1 MSLKLV
7 IFDMDGV
14 LVDAC
19 DWHKDAFNQ
28 ALEKLCGY
36 KISDEE
42 HYSEFNGLPTK
53 TKLAKL
59 TEKGIV
65 KEDKKLL
72 KEINNLKQENTIRII
87 EESCVYDNSKVN
99 LISWL
104 KLKGIKVACF
114 TNSIRKTAELMLDK
128 CGVLPELDLL
138 VTNQDVKEPKPSPE
152 GYLKVLKLFKCN
164 PDNAIIV
171 EDSPKGLKAA
181 YATDCKVM
189 KVANATE
196 VHKENLRTFINENFN
211 TYGWSRK

>member
-28 ALEKLCGY
+28 ALEELCGY

-59 TEKGIV
+59 AEKGIV
-65 KEDKKLL
+65 KEDKKLH

-99 LISWL
+99 LVSWL

-128 CGVLPELDLL
+128 CGVLSELDLL

-152 GYLKVLKLFKCN
+152 GYLKVLKHFN
-164 PDNAIIV
+164 ISPQDAMIV
-171 EDSPKGLKAA
+171 EDSPKGIKAA
-181 YATDCKVM
+181 TAAGCKIM
-189 KVANATE
+189 KVDNATQ
-196 VHKENLRTFINENFN
+196 VYTENMRRFIHESFDSN
-211 TYGWSRK
+211 GR

>member
-28 ALEKLCGY
+28 ALEELCGY

-59 TEKGIV
+59 AEKGIV
-65 KEDKKLL
+65 KEDKKLH

-87 EESCVYDNSKVN
+87 EESCAYDNSKVN
-99 LISWL
+99 LVSWL

-128 CGVLPELDLL
+128 CGVLSELDLL

-152 GYLKVLKLFKCN
+152 GYLKVLKHFN
-164 PDNAIIV
+164 ISPQDAMIV
-171 EDSPKGLKAA
+171 EDSPKGIKAA
-181 YATDCKVM
+181 TAAGCKIM
-189 KVANATE
+189 KVDNATQ
-196 VHKENLRTFINENFN
+196 VYTENMRRFIHESFDSN
-211 TYGWSRK
+211 GG

>member
-1 MSLKLV
+1 MSLKLI

-28 ALEKLCGY
+28 ALEELCGY

-42 HYSEFNGLPTK
+42 HYAEFNGLPTK

-59 TEKGIV
+59 AEKGIV
-65 KEDKKLL
+65 KEEKKLL

-87 EESCVYDNSKVN
+87 EESCTYDNSKVS
-99 LISWL
+99 LVSWL

-128 CGVLPELDLL
+128 CGVLEELDLL
-138 VTNQDVKEPKPSPE
+138 VTNQDVISPKPDPE
-152 GYLKVLKLFKCN
+152 GYLKALKHFNIN
-164 PDNAIIV
+164 PQDAMIV
-171 EDSPKGLKAA
+171 EDSPKGIKAA
-181 YATDCKVM
+181 TAAGCKIM
-189 KVANATE
+189 KVDNATQ
-196 VHKENLRTFINENFN
+196 VYTENIRRFINESFN
-211 TYGWSRK
+211 TNGG

>member
-28 ALEKLCGY
+28 ALEELCGY

-59 TEKGIV
+59 AEKGIV
-65 KEDKKLL
+65 KEDNKLHKK
-72 KEINNLKQENTIRII
+72 INNLKQENTIRII
-87 EESCVYDNSKVN
+87 EESCTYDNSKVS
-99 LISWL
+99 LVSWL

-128 CGVLPELDLL
+128 CGVLSELDLL

-152 GYLKVLKLFKCN
+152 GYLKVLKHFN
-164 PDNAIIV
+164 ISPQNAIIV
-171 EDSPKGLKAA
+171 EDSPKGLTAA
-181 YATDCKVM
+181 NATGCKVM
-189 KVANATE
+189 KVDNATQ
-196 VHKENLRTFINENFN
+196 VYTENIRRFINESFN
-211 TYGWSRK
+211 TNGG

>member
-28 ALEKLCGY
+28 ALEELCGY

-42 HYSEFNGLPTK
+42 HYAEFNGLPTK

-59 TEKGIV
+59 AEKGIV
-65 KEDKKLL
+65 KEDKKLH

-87 EESCVYDNSKVN
+87 EESCTYDNSKVN
-99 LISWL
+99 LVSWL

-128 CGVLPELDLL
+128 CGVLSELDLL

-152 GYLKVLKLFKCN
+152 GYLKVLKHFN
-164 PDNAIIV
+164 ISPQDAMIV
-171 EDSPKGLKAA
+171 EDSPKGIKAA
-181 YATDCKVM
+181 TAAGCKIM
-189 KVANATE
+189 KVDNATQ
-196 VHKENLRTFINENFN
+196 VYTENMRRFINDNFN
-211 TYGWSRK
+211 R

>member
-28 ALEKLCGY
+28 ALEELCGY

-42 HYSEFNGLPTK
+42 HYAEFNGLPTK

-59 TEKGIV
+59 AEKGIV
-65 KEDKKLL
+65 KEDKKLH

-87 EESCVYDNSKVN
+87 EESCAYDNSKVN
-99 LISWL
+99 LVSWL

-128 CGVLPELDLL
+128 CGVLSELDLL

-152 GYLKVLKLFKCN
+152 GYLKVLKHFN
-164 PDNAIIV
+164 ISPQDAMIV
-171 EDSPKGLKAA
+171 EDSPKGIKAA
-181 YATDCKVM
+181 TAAGCKIM
-189 KVANATE
+189 KVDNATQ
-196 VHKENLRTFINENFN
+196 VYTENMRRFIHESFDSN
-211 TYGWSRK
+211 GG

>member
-28 ALEKLCGY
+28 ALEELCGY

-59 TEKGIV
+59 AEKGIV
-65 KEDKKLL
+65 KEDNKLH

-87 EESCVYDNSKVN
+87 EESCVFDNSKVN
-99 LISWL
+99 LVNWL

-128 CGVLPELDLL
+128 CGVLSELDLL

-152 GYLKVLKLFKCN
+152 GYLKVLKHFN
-164 PDNAIIV
+164 ISPQNAIIV
-171 EDSPKGLKAA
+171 EDSPKGLMAA
-181 YATDCKVM
+181 NATGCKVM
-189 KVANATE
+189 KVDNATQ
-196 VHKENLRTFINENFN
+196 VYTENIRRFINESFN
-211 TYGWSRK
+211 TNGG

>member
-28 ALEKLCGY
+28 ALEELCGY

-42 HYSEFNGLPTK
+42 HYAEFNGLPTK

-59 TEKGIV
+59 AEKGIV
-65 KEDKKLL
+65 KEDKKLH

-99 LISWL
+99 LVSWL

-128 CGVLPELDLL
+128 CGVLSELDLL

-152 GYLKVLKLFKCN
+152 GYLKVLKHFN
-164 PDNAIIV
+164 ISPQDAMIV
-171 EDSPKGLKAA
+171 EDSPKGIKAA
-181 YATDCKVM
+181 TAAGCKIM
-189 KVANATE
+189 KVDNATQ
-196 VHKENLRTFINENFN
+196 VYTENMRRFIHESFDSN
-211 TYGWSRK
+211 GG

>member
-28 ALEKLCGY
+28 ALEELCGY

-59 TEKGIV
+59 AEKGIV

-87 EESCVYDNSKVN
+87 EESCAYDNSKVN
-99 LISWL
+99 LVNWL
-104 KLKGIKVACF
+104 KLKDIKVACF

-128 CGVLPELDLL
+128 CGVLSELDLL

-152 GYLKVLKLFKCN
+152 GYLKVLKHFN
-164 PDNAIIV
+164 ISPQDAMIV
-171 EDSPKGLKAA
+171 EDSPKGIKAA
-181 YATDCKVM
+181 TAAGCKIM
-189 KVANATE
+189 KVDNATQ
-196 VHKENLRTFINENFN
+196 VYTENMRRFIHESFDSN
-211 TYGWSRK
+211 GG

>member
-28 ALEKLCGY
+28 ALEELCGY

-59 TEKGIV
+59 AEKGIV
-65 KEDKKLL
+65 KEDKKLH

-87 EESCVYDNSKVN
+87 EESCAYDNSKVN
-99 LISWL
+99 LVSWL

-128 CGVLPELDLL
+128 CGVLSELDLL

-152 GYLKVLKLFKCN
+152 GYLKVLKHYN
-164 PDNAIIV
+164 ISPQDAMIV
-171 EDSPKGLKAA
+171 EDSPKGIKAA
-181 YATDCKVM
+181 TAAGCKIM
-189 KVANATE
+189 KVDNATQ
-196 VHKENLRTFINENFN
+196 VYTENMRRFIHESFDSN
-211 TYGWSRK
+211 GG

>member
-28 ALEKLCGY
+28 ALEELCGY

-42 HYSEFNGLPTK
+42 HYAEFNGLPTK

-59 TEKGIV
+59 AEKGIV
-65 KEDKKLL
+65 KEEKKLL

-87 EESCVYDNSKVN
+87 EESCTYDNSKVS
-99 LISWL
+99 LVSWL

-128 CGVLPELDLL
+128 CGVLEELDLL
-138 VTNQDVKEPKPSPE
+138 VTNQDVINPKPDPE
-152 GYLKVLKLFKCN
+152 GYLKALKHFNIN
-164 PDNAIIV
+164 PQDAMIV
-171 EDSPKGLKAA
+171 EDSPKGIKAA
-181 YATDCKVM
+181 TAAGCKIM
-189 KVANATE
+189 KVDNATQ
-196 VHKENLRTFINENFN
+196 VYTENIRRFINESFN
-211 TYGWSRK
+211 TNGG

>member
-1 MSLKLV
+1 VSLKLV

-28 ALEKLCGY
+28 ALEELCGY

-59 TEKGIV
+59 AEKGIV
-65 KEDKKLL
+65 KEDKKLH

-87 EESCVYDNSKVN
+87 EESCAYDNSKVN
-99 LISWL
+99 LVSWL

-128 CGVLPELDLL
+128 CGVLSELDLL

-152 GYLKVLKLFKCN
+152 GYLKVLKHFN
-164 PDNAIIV
+164 ISPQDAMII
-171 EDSPKGLKAA
+171 EDSPKGIKAA
-181 YATDCKVM
+181 TAAGCKIM
-189 KVANATE
+189 KVDNATQ
-196 VHKENLRTFINENFN
+196 VYTENMRRFIHESFDSN
-211 TYGWSRK
+211 GG